1 MVRKI
6 RGRYHLMFQVCE
18 MRKHALLEAHV
29 RMYTVRKDMDHL
41 GTGAVAYFQPF
52 HMRVQHPDDELGGAW
67 SLTPFCAFVGQSTCG
82 AGLLCA
88 RKRLVVMPLVLLAL
102 LDCLSLS

>member
-1 MVRKI
+1 
-6 RGRYHLMFQVCE
+6 MFQVCE

-52 HMRVQHPDDELGGAW
+52 HMRVQHPDDELGG
-67 SLTPFCAFVGQSTCG
+67 T
-82 AGLLCA
+82 
-88 RKRLVVMPLVLLAL
+88 
-102 LDCLSLS
+102 

>member
-52 HMRVQHPDDELGGAW
+52 HMRVQHPDDELGGVN
-67 SLTPFCAFVGQSTCG
+67 PFAHVRIGQSASVRRDWVAAVSCG
-82 AGLLCA
+82 SQSC
-88 RKRLVVMPLVLLAL
+88 
-102 LDCLSLS
+102 S